1 MQVDNQRTDIKTLAT
16 IVIVAASAVVIL
28 LSGFFGLIALLFGAE
43 GARIVM
49 VVALGG
55 LALWGYDTIAA
66 RNRRDAAALA
76 NESFRIA
83 VQGIIQHQSADD
95 RGEIARDI
103 VPLAIKTLMENQRSG
118 QDIAKQIMQHGR
130 FLAVEESKQAKAK
143 PAAFPF
149 EMKADDDAE
158 MEELI

>member
-1 MQVDNQRTDIKTLAT
+1 MQANNQQPTDVKTLAT
-16 IVIVAASAVVIL
+16 IVIVAAGAVVIL
-28 LSGFFGLIALLFGAE
+28 AAGFFGLIALLFGTE

-49 VVALGG
+49 VVALVG
-55 LALWGYDTIAA
+55 LALWAYDAVSA
-66 RNRRDAAALA
+66 RNRRDANATTIEA
-76 NESFRIA
+76 FRVA

-118 QDIAKQIMQHGR
+118 QDMAKQIMQHGR
-130 FLAVEESKQAKAK
+130 FLMDNETKQAKAK
-143 PAAFPF
+143 PAFPF
-149 EMKADDDAE
+149 EMNVDEDAE